1 MRCFY
6 LPESELCSGA
16 IVPLPDELK
25 KHLQTVLRLRPGD
38 KVQLF
43 NGIGQVATSILRENS
58 TVELEDVV
66 THPVP
71 PCSLVLIQGVPKGDK
86 LELVLQKGTELGV
99 NEFHLAAMARSVGLL
114 KSDRKQ
120 KRLDRWQKIV
130 QEAARQSRQYYL
142 PQIVADTTLTTALS
156 TVEADLKLLLWEDSA
171 KPLNEVLPQLPPQR
185 IAVVVGP
192 EGGISQ
198 EEAEQAKAKGYQ
210 AVSLGP
216 RILRTE
222 TAGLAIMTILQYL
235 YGDLASGQH
244 GLDNYV

>member
-6 LPESELCSGA
+6 LAEPELCSGG
-16 IVPLPDELK
+16 IIRLPNELK
-25 KHLQTVLRLRPGD
+25 KHLQTVLRLQPGD
-38 KVQLF
+38 KIQLF
-43 NGIGQVATSILRENS
+43 NGVGQVATTILRENS
-58 TVELEDVV
+58 EVELQNVV
-66 THPVP
+66 KFPVP
-71 PCSLVLIQGVPKGDK
+71 LCSLVLIQGIAKGDK

-99 NEFHLAAMARSVGLL
+99 NEFHLTTMERSIGLL
-114 KSDRKQ
+114 KSNRKQ
-120 KRLDRWQKIV
+120 KRLERWQKII

-142 PQIVADTTLTTALS
+142 PQLVVDTSLSETLS

-171 KPLNEVLPQLPPQR
+171 IPLTEVLPKISPQR

-192 EGGISQ
+192 EGGISPQ
-198 EEAEQAKAKGYQ
+198 EVDQAMAKGYQ

-216 RILRTE
+216 RVLRTE

-244 GLDNYV
+244 G